1 MHRWPRGARGRSE
14 AGEFDEDGRRVR
26 GRRRRRWRRCRA
38 SGGLWIGGEEEG
50 VEAELLGA
58 SARLGVAGGH
68 GYGDDDGELRSVA
81 GGETEERGG
90 GRSRERGRSERGS
103 GTSPW
108 RREEVGEAATAKQ
121 EVAGVGARASSTQ
134 LLRGEGEE
142 DDWQLGCTVTGRA
155 EAGPATGMWPRYGSF
170 SLSLSFSNHLSF
182 LLFCKFRAL
191 LKILKHFQKC
201 SSFLENAGNSNKRCC
216 TIFP

>member
-1 MHRWPRGARGRSE
+1 M
-14 AGEFDEDGRRVR
+14 
-26 GRRRRRWRRCRA
+26 
-38 SGGLWIGGEEEG
+38 
-50 VEAELLGA
+50 
-58 SARLGVAGGH
+58 AGGH

-81 GGETEERGG
+81 GGETEEQGG

-121 EVAGVGARASSTQ
+121 EVAGVGARASNTQ

-155 EAGPATGMWPRYGSF
+155 EAGPATGKWPTYGSF
-170 SLSLSFSNHLSF
+170 SLSLFSNYLSF

-191 LKILKHFQKC
+191 LKVLRHFQK
-201 SSFLENAGNSNKRCC
+201 S
-216 TIFP
+216 

>member
-1 MHRWPRGARGRSE
+1 MWN
-14 AGEFDEDGRRVR
+14 
-26 GRRRRRWRRCRA
+26 
-38 SGGLWIGGEEEG
+38 GGEEEG

-121 EVAGVGARASSTQ
+121 ERAEEGTRARESAREVGVAAWR
-134 LLRGEGEE
+134 LRGIQTRRGGL
-142 DDWQLGCTVTGRA
+142 QH
-155 EAGPATGMWPRYGSF
+155 EAGGGRRR
-170 SLSLSFSNHLSF
+170 
-182 LLFCKFRAL
+182 RACVQ
-191 LKILKHFQKC
+191 HAAA
-201 SSFLENAGNSNKRCC
+201 SGRGGGR
-216 TIFP
+216 